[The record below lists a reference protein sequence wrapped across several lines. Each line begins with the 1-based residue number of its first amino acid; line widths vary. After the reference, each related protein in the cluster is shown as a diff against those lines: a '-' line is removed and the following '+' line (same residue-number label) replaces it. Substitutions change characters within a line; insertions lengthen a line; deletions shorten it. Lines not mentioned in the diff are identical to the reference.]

1 MLLATLSPEYL
12 EKAQTEQLITGS
24 RDQMRIAA
32 QSRALNSNENFD
44 VWASHGGNALTQD
57 DLKALLGFDQAIP
70 ELSDGSLSDLSATHN
85 EDAFDATV
93 TQEEAQK

>member
-32 QSRALNSNENFD
+32 QSRAMNNTADVD
-44 VWASHGGNALTQD
+44 VWASHGSALTKD
-57 DLKALLGFDQAIP
+57 DLRALLGIDQAIP
-70 ELSDGSLSDLSATHN
+70 ELS
-85 EDAFDATV
+85 
-93 TQEEAQK
+93 

>member
-1 MLLATLSPEYL
+1 
-12 EKAQTEQLITGS
+12 
-24 RDQMRIAA
+24 MRIAA
-32 QSRALNSNENFD
+32 QSRALNSSTTADVD
-44 VWASHGGNALTQD
+44 VWASHGGNALTKD
-57 DLKALLGFDQAIP
+57 DLKALLGLDQAIP